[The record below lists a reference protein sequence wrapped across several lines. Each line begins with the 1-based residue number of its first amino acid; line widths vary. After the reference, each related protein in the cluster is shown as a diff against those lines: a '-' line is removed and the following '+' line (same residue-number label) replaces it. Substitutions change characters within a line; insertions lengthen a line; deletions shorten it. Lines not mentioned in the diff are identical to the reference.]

1 MKSEEDFS
9 LSNFEHSKIMEYV
22 LLEVKFSLTNLLC
35 SGIWLSIESESTNLQ
50 NSSAMSLCSSQNT
63 FYV

>member
-9 LSNFEHSKIMEYV
+9 LSNFGHSKIMEYV
-22 LLEVKFSLTNLLC
+22 LPEVKFSLTNLPC

-50 NSSAMSLCSSQNT
+50 NTSAMSL
-63 FYV
+63 